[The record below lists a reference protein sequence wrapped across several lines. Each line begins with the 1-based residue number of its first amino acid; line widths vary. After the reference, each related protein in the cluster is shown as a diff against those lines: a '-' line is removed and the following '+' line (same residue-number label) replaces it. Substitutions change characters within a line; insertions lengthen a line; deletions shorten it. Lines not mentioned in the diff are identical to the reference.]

1 MDYCLENK
9 IVLVIGGTSGIG
21 LEIVKRFYEEGAF
34 VITCGRNN
42 DKGNSVLSQ
51 FKNRKKIYFIK
62 CDIGIKSD
70 IENMFNLI
78 KEKYNILDIAVNNAS
93 IFCRGKSFH
102 EYTYAKYNEVLN
114 INLTGT
120 FLCMQEEIKMMLNAN
135 KGSIVN
141 IISTAGIGAQSY
153 GSAPYIISK
162 HGEVGLT
169 RVAALEYAE
178 RGIRVNAILPG
189 MTDTELLRHIANE
202 KMINDIIEKYPM
214 KRLIKPIEVAETT
227 LFLSSDVASGING
240 LLLTIDQGK
249 TVRT

>member
-1 MDYCLENK
+1 
-9 IVLVIGGTSGIG
+9 
-21 LEIVKRFYEEGAF
+21 
-34 VITCGRNN
+34 
-42 DKGNSVLSQ
+42 
-51 FKNRKKIYFIK
+51 
-62 CDIGIKSD
+62 
-70 IENMFNLI
+70 MFNLI